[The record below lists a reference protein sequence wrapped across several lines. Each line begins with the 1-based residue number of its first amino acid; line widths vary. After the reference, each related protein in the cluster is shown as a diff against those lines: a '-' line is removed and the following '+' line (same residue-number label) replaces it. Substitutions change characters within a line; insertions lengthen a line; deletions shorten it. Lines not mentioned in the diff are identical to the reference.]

1 MIGHCLSLRYND
13 CMLFD
18 ANSIVAKRLVL
29 GIDLM
34 TTAESPHNY
43 PPNTRAAFEA
53 LSKITFT
60 HGTPLFTEILQRLFD
75 EKTHERMAYNL
86 ALVAHWLPVIVC
98 DRNLQAIDDF
108 VLDIVIRDPNKRYEL
123 YWFECF
129 TEHLWDI
136 EINVEPQQ

>member
-1 MIGHCLSLRYND
+1 MVGHCLSLRYND
-13 CMLFD
+13 CMLFG

-34 TTAESPHNY
+34 ATTESPHDY

-53 LSKITFT
+53 LTKITFAR
-60 HGTPLFTEILQRLFD
+60 GAPLFTEILQHLFA
-75 EKTHERMAYNL
+75 EKAHERMAYNL
-86 ALVAHWLPVIVC
+86 ALAAHWLPVIVC
-98 DRNLQAIDDF
+98 DRNLRAIDDF

-129 TEHLWDI
+129 TEHLWGI
-136 EINVEPQQ
+136 EINSQQQQ